1 MTSGSEVQR
10 MAEQRNVRGLLTA
23 MIDTDAAGR
32 EAARMAWRV
41 IGDADTVG
49 QLILLL
55 KDTNESIRHYA
66 AQALGIIGDKCAV
79 EPLIAA
85 LQGDRRNRSTVAAA
99 LGALGDP
106 RAVEP
111 LIAALQEGGHRWE
124 RQEIVQALGKLR
136 DPRAA
141 DALVGVIGHEAPE
154 TGSEVA
160 SAAVEALLKIGD
172 PRTVEPLTALLHQGQ
187 FAAAKVIMSLRPPT
201 DALTQAW
208 CAVAGHDW
216 KRAVDLG
223 QVAIRPLIKGLET
236 FGASF
241 LREAAAKA
249 LGEFRQAESVEAL
262 IAALR
267 DKDVGVRGAAASAL
281 GKTGDA
287 RAVEP
292 LVACLHDVD
301 EYVRTPAARALGEI
315 GDPRALN
322 ALAMASRDRILMVS
336 EFAQEAIQA
345 IKGRASEN

>member
-1 MTSGSEVQR
+1 MTSASEIQE
-10 MAEQRNVRGLLTA
+10 MAEKRDLRSLLWA
-23 MIDTDAAGR
+23 MSNADTAGR
-32 EAARMAWRV
+32 EVARKSWRV
-41 IGDADTVG
+41 IGDLQTLQ

-55 KDTNESIRHYA
+55 KDTNESIRYNA

-79 EPLIAA
+79 EPLITS
-85 LQGDRRNRSTVAAA
+85 LQADKRIRSAVAAA
-99 LGALGDP
+99 LGTLGDP

-111 LIAALQEGGHRWE
+111 LISALQEGGHRWE
-124 RQEIVQALGKLR
+124 REGIVRALGKLA
-136 DPRAA
+136 DSRAA
-141 DALVGVIGHEAPE
+141 DALVAVLGHEAPE
-154 TGSEVA
+154 MGSEVA

-187 FAAAKVIMSLRPPT
+187 FAAAKVIMSLGPPT

-322 ALAMASRDRILMVS
+322 ALAMASRDRILMVR

-345 IKGRASEN
+345 IKGRASQN